1 MSLSAPQEEL
11 TVEHRQTKSF
21 ETRGP
26 VKPERNYVVARTEE
40 LADFINRVKEGRY
53 VVIFAPRQTG
63 KTTFFRRALELL
75 ATEDSD
81 YFPLALSFQTYRNA
95 TLETFY
101 RVLHRD
107 MRMAITRV
115 FRGWGRVTPEPL
127 TQFLDNATLTDH
139 FSLQEFFWELPS
151 VLEGRQVAL
160 VIDEFDGIPQAALSD
175 FLYTLRDIYLEDDTS
190 MRCPY
195 SVGIV
200 GVKSITQLNYDRSI
214 SPFNIQDEF
223 ALPNF
228 TLAQVQELIGQYTD
242 EVGQAFAPEVTEL
255 LHRQTAGQ
263 PFLVNRL
270 AQLLTAE
277 LDIPKTET
285 ITVAHFAKAHTA
297 LLQEQNVNFHHLTTN
312 VRRDPR
318 FERLLMDIATSEEG
332 VKFKPRDELM
342 SELASYGV
350 IKKGA
355 GDMCEIVNPIYQVC
369 ILQAFEHGING
380 LQHAYF
386 PEDSGIRFSDYLTAD
401 GHLAMEPLLDN
412 FRDFIARIGFR
423 ILQEPDLPRESI
435 GQHLLA
441 TYLDAFVRTTRGN
454 MYLELPT
461 GRGRMDLVVLH
472 RDRKYVVEFKI
483 WGSEREY
490 QSGKKQLAAYLQLE
504 AASEGYYV
512 VFDHR
517 ENPEPRTETET
528 VDGSRIRSYVIPVVQ
543 ERPSDLSEE
552 EEAYRRS
559 VSQLENQNRKF

>member
-1 MSLSAPQEEL
+1 MEN
-11 TVEHRQTKSF
+11 RQTKTF

-40 LADFINRVKEGRY
+40 LADFIDRVKEGRY

-63 KTTFFRRALELL
+63 KTTFFRRALEQF
-75 ATEDSD
+75 AAEDSG
-81 YFPLALSFQTYRNA
+81 YFPLALSFQIYQNVA
-95 TLETFY
+95 PAIFY
-101 RVLHRD
+101 KQVCRKMRQGIEKVFSQRGQVPSDALAQFLANTTIADHVD
-107 MRMAITRV
+107 MLNFFQELA
-115 FRGWGRVTPEPL
+115 GLL
-127 TQFLDNATLTDH
+127 TQR
-139 FSLQEFFWELPS
+139 
-151 VLEGRQVAL
+151 VVII
-160 VIDEFDGIPQAALSD
+160 IDEFDGIPQAALSD

-228 TLAQVQELIGQYTD
+228 TLAQVQELFGQYTD
-242 EVGQAFAPEVTEL
+242 EVGQAFAPEVIEI

-285 ITVAHFAKAHTA
+285 ITVGHFAKAHAA

-318 FERLLMDIATSEEG
+318 FERLLMDIATSEKG

-386 PEDSGIRFSDYLTAD
+386 PDDSGIRFSDYLTAD

-472 RDRKYVVEFKI
+472 RDRKYIVEFKI

-517 ENPEPRTETET
+517 GNPEPRTETET

-559 VSQLENQNRKF
+559 VVRKHRF

>member
-1 MSLSAPQEEL
+1 MEN
-11 TVEHRQTKSF
+11 RQTKTF

-63 KTTFFRRALELL
+63 KTTFFRRALEQF
-75 ATEDSD
+75 AAEDSG
-81 YFPLALSFQTYRNA
+81 YFPLALSFQIYQNVAPAAFYKQVCRKMRQGIEKVFSQRGQVPSDALAQFLANA
-95 TLETFY
+95 TIADH
-101 RVLHRD
+101 VD
-107 MRMAITRV
+107 MLNFFQELA
-115 FRGWGRVTPEPL
+115 GLL
-127 TQFLDNATLTDH
+127 TQR
-139 FSLQEFFWELPS
+139 
-151 VLEGRQVAL
+151 VVII
-160 VIDEFDGIPQAALSD
+160 IDEFDGIPQAALSD

-228 TLAQVQELIGQYTD
+228 TLAQVQELFGQYTD
-242 EVGQAFAPEVTEL
+242 EVGQAFAPEVIEM

-297 LLQEQNVNFHHLTTN
+297 LLLEENVNFHHLTTN
-312 VRRDPR
+312 VRRHPQ
-318 FERLLMDIATSEEG
+318 FERILMDIATSEKETRFNPESDMMNELVTYGIITKDACG
-332 VKFKPRDELM
+332 VCR
-342 SELASYGV
+342 V
-350 IKKGA
+350 
-355 GDMCEIVNPIYQVC
+355 VNPIYQRRV
-369 ILQAFEHGING
+369 LQVFEPGING
-380 LQHAYF
+380 LRHAYF
-386 PEDSGIRFSDYLTAD
+386 PEDSGIQFSDYLTAD

-472 RDRKYVVEFKI
+472 RERKYIVEFKI
-483 WGSEREY
+483 WGSERGY

-504 AASEGYYV
+504 TASEGYYV

-517 ENPEPRTETET
+517 EHPAPRTETET

-559 VSQLENQNRKF
+559 VVR

>member
-1 MSLSAPQEEL
+1 MEN
-11 TVEHRQTKSF
+11 RQTKTF

-40 LADFINRVKEGRY
+40 LADFIARVKEGRY

-63 KTTFFRRALELL
+63 KTTFFRRALEQF
-75 ATEDSD
+75 ATEDSG
-81 YFPLALSFQTYRNA
+81 YFPLALSFQIYQNVA
-95 TLETFY
+95 PAVFY
-101 RVLHRD
+101 KQVCRKMRQGIEKVFSQRGQVPSDALAQFLADTTIADHVD
-107 MRMAITRV
+107 MLNFFQELA
-115 FRGWGRVTPEPL
+115 GLL
-127 TQFLDNATLTDH
+127 TQR
-139 FSLQEFFWELPS
+139 
-151 VLEGRQVAL
+151 VVII
-160 VIDEFDGIPQAALSD
+160 IDEFDGIPQAALSD

-228 TLAQVQELIGQYTD
+228 TLAQVQELFAQYTD
-242 EVGQAFAPEVTEL
+242 EVGQAFAPEVIEM

-270 AQLLTAE
+270 AQILTAE

-297 LLQEQNVNFHHLTTN
+297 LLHEQNVNFHHLTTN
-312 VRRDPR
+312 IRRDPR

-386 PEDSGIRFSDYLTAD
+386 PEDSGIRFSDYLTDD

-472 RDRKYVVEFKI
+472 RERKYVVEFKI

-504 AASEGYYV
+504 GASEGYYV

-528 VDGSRIRSYVIPVVQ
+528 VEGSRIRSYVIPVVQ

-559 VSQLENQNRKF
+559 VVRKHRF

>member
-1 MSLSAPQEEL
+1 MEN
-11 TVEHRQTKSF
+11 RQTKTF

-40 LADFINRVKEGRY
+40 LADFINRVEEGRY

-63 KTTFFRRALELL
+63 KTTFFRRALEQF
-75 ATEDSD
+75 AVEDSG
-81 YFPLALSFQTYRNA
+81 YFPLALSFQIYQNVA
-95 TLETFY
+95 PAVFY
-101 RVLHRD
+101 KQVCRKMRQGIEKVFSQRGQVLSDALAQFLANTTIADHVD
-107 MRMAITRV
+107 MLNFFQELA
-115 FRGWGRVTPEPL
+115 GLL
-127 TQFLDNATLTDH
+127 TQR
-139 FSLQEFFWELPS
+139 
-151 VLEGRQVAL
+151 VVII
-160 VIDEFDGIPQAALSD
+160 IDEFDGIPQAALSD

-228 TLAQVQELIGQYTD
+228 TLAQVQELFGQYTD
-242 EVGQAFAPEVTEL
+242 EVGQAFAPEAIEM

-297 LLQEQNVNFHHLTTN
+297 LLWEQNVNFHHLTTN
-312 VRRDPR
+312 VRRHPQ
-318 FERLLMDIATSEEG
+318 FERILMDIATAEKETLFNPESDMMNELVTYGIITKDARG
-332 VKFKPRDELM
+332 VCR
-342 SELASYGV
+342 V
-350 IKKGA
+350 
-355 GDMCEIVNPIYQVC
+355 VNPIYQRRV
-369 ILQAFEHGING
+369 LQAFEPGING
-380 LQHAYF
+380 LRHAYF
-386 PEDSGIRFSDYLTAD
+386 PEDSGIQFSDYLTDD

-483 WGSEREY
+483 WGSERGY

-559 VSQLENQNRKF
+559 VVRKHRF

>member
-1 MSLSAPQEEL
+1 M
-11 TVEHRQTKSF
+11 EHRQTKTF

-26 VKPERNYVVARTEE
+26 VKLERNYVVARTEE
-40 LADFINRVKEGRY
+40 LADFIHRVEEGRY

-95 TLETFY
+95 TPETFY

-107 MRMAITRV
+107 IWRAITRV
-115 FRGWGRVTPEPL
+115 FQRWERVLPDTL
-127 TQFLDNATLTDH
+127 TQFFENATLTDQ
-139 FSLQEFFWELPS
+139 FSLREFFWELPS
-151 VLEGRQVAL
+151 VLDARQVVL
-160 VIDEFDGIPQAALSD
+160 VIDEFDGIPQTVLSD
-175 FLYTLRDIYLEDDTS
+175 FLYTLRDIYLEDSTRA
-190 MRCPY
+190 RCPY

-223 ALPNF
+223 ALSNF
-228 TLAQVQELIGQYTD
+228 TLAQVQELFGQYTE
-242 EVGQAFAPEVTEL
+242 EVGQAFAPDVMEL

-270 AQLLTAE
+270 AQILTAE
-277 LDIPKTET
+277 LDIAKTET

-297 LLQEQNVNFHHLTTN
+297 LLREQNVNFHHLTTN
-312 VRRDPR
+312 VRRHPH
-318 FERLLMDIATSEEG
+318 FERVLMEIATSEKG
-332 VKFKPRDELM
+332 VDFNPRDELM
-342 SELASYGV
+342 SELTSYGV
-350 IKKGA
+350 IKRGA
-355 GDMCEIVNPIYQVC
+355 GDLCESVNPIYQVC
-369 ILQAFEHGING
+369 IMQAFQPAING
-380 LQHAYF
+380 LRRDYF
-386 PEDSGIRFSDYLTAD
+386 PEDSGIQFSDYLTAD

-441 TYLDAFVRTTRGN
+441 TYLDTFVRTMRGN
-454 MYLELPT
+454 LYLELPT

-472 RDRKYVVEFKI
+472 RDRKYIVEFKI

-490 QSGKKQLAAYLQLE
+490 QGGKKQLAAYLQLE
-504 AASEGYYV
+504 EASEGYYV

-517 ENPEPRTETET
+517 ENPEPRTETEI
-528 VDGSRIRSYVIPVVQ
+528 VEGFKIRSYVIPVVQ

-552 EEAYRRS
+552 EAAYRCS
-559 VSQLENQNRKF
+559 VSQLRGEC

>member
-1 MSLSAPQEEL
+1 MEN
-11 TVEHRQTKSF
+11 RQTKTF

-40 LADFINRVKEGRY
+40 LADFINRVEEGRY

-63 KTTFFRRALELL
+63 KTTFFRRALEQF
-75 ATEDSD
+75 AVEDSG
-81 YFPLALSFQTYRNA
+81 YFPLALSFQIYQNVA
-95 TLETFY
+95 PAVFY
-101 RVLHRD
+101 KQVCRKMRQGIEKVFSQRGQVLSDALAQFLANTTIADHVD
-107 MRMAITRV
+107 MLNFFQELA
-115 FRGWGRVTPEPL
+115 GLL
-127 TQFLDNATLTDH
+127 TQR
-139 FSLQEFFWELPS
+139 
-151 VLEGRQVAL
+151 VVII
-160 VIDEFDGIPQAALSD
+160 IDEFDGIPQAALSD

-228 TLAQVQELIGQYTD
+228 TLAQVQELFGQYTD
-242 EVGQAFAPEVTEL
+242 EVGQAFAPEVIEM

-297 LLQEQNVNFHHLTTN
+297 LLWEQNVNFHHLTTN

-332 VKFKPRDELM
+332 VEFSPRDELM
-342 SELASYGV
+342 SELTSYGV

-369 ILQAFEHGING
+369 IMQAFEPGING
-380 LQHAYF
+380 LRHAYF
-386 PEDSGIRFSDYLTAD
+386 PKDSGIRFSDYLTAD

-472 RDRKYVVEFKI
+472 RGRKYIVEFKI

-552 EEAYRRS
+552 EAAYRRS
-559 VSQLENQNRKF
+559 VVREHRF

>member
-1 MSLSAPQEEL
+1 MEN
-11 TVEHRQTKSF
+11 RQTKTF

-40 LADFINRVKEGRY
+40 LADFIARVKEGRY

-63 KTTFFRRALELL
+63 KTTFFRRALEQF
-75 ATEDSD
+75 APEDSG
-81 YFPLALSFQTYRNA
+81 YFPLALSFQIYQNVA
-95 TLETFY
+95 PAVFY
-101 RVLHRD
+101 KQVCRKMRQGIEKVFSQRGQVPSDALAQFLANTTIADHVD
-107 MRMAITRV
+107 MLNFFEELA
-115 FRGWGRVTPEPL
+115 GLL
-127 TQFLDNATLTDH
+127 TQR
-139 FSLQEFFWELPS
+139 
-151 VLEGRQVAL
+151 VVII
-160 VIDEFDGIPQAALSD
+160 IDEFDGIPQAALSD
-175 FLYTLRDIYLEDDTS
+175 FLYTLRDIYLEGDTS

-228 TLAQVQELIGQYTD
+228 TLAQVQELFGQYTD
-242 EVGQAFAPEVTEL
+242 EVGQAFAPEVIEM

-270 AQLLTAE
+270 AQILTAE

-285 ITVAHFAKAHTA
+285 IISAHFAKAHTA
-297 LLQEQNVNFHHLTTN
+297 LLLEENVNFHHLTTN

-318 FERLLMDIATSEEG
+318 FERILMDIATSEKG

-412 FRDFIARIGFR
+412 FRDFVARIGFR

-483 WGSEREY
+483 WGSERGY

-504 AASEGYYV
+504 GASEGYYV

-543 ERPSDLSEE
+543 ERPSDLAEE
-552 EEAYRRS
+552 EEAYRRA
-559 VSQLENQNRKF
+559 VVRKHRF

>member
-1 MSLSAPQEEL
+1 MEN
-11 TVEHRQTKSF
+11 RQTKTF

-63 KTTFFRRALELL
+63 KTTFFRRALEQFT
-75 ATEDSD
+75 AEDSG
-81 YFPLALSFQTYRNA
+81 YFPLALSFQIYQNVA
-95 TLETFY
+95 PAAFY
-101 RVLHRD
+101 KQVCRKMRQGIEKVFSQRGQVPSDALAQFLANTTIADHVD
-107 MRMAITRV
+107 MLNFFQELA
-115 FRGWGRVTPEPL
+115 GLL
-127 TQFLDNATLTDH
+127 TQR
-139 FSLQEFFWELPS
+139 
-151 VLEGRQVAL
+151 VVII
-160 VIDEFDGIPQAALSD
+160 IDEFDGIPQAALSD

-228 TLAQVQELIGQYTD
+228 TLAQVQELFGQYTD
-242 EVGQAFAPEVTEL
+242 EVGQAFAPEVIEM

-297 LLQEQNVNFHHLTTN
+297 LLLEENVNFHHLTTN
-312 VRRDPR
+312 VRRHPQ
-318 FERLLMDIATSEEG
+318 FERILMDIATSEKETRFNPESDMMNELVTYGIITKDACG
-332 VKFKPRDELM
+332 VCR
-342 SELASYGV
+342 V
-350 IKKGA
+350 
-355 GDMCEIVNPIYQVC
+355 VNPIYQRRV
-369 ILQAFEHGING
+369 LQVFEPGING
-380 LQHAYF
+380 LRHAYF
-386 PEDSGIRFSDYLTAD
+386 PEDSGIQFSDYLTDD

-441 TYLDAFVRTTRGN
+441 TYLDAFVRTVRGN

-472 RDRKYVVEFKI
+472 RDRKYIVEFKI
-483 WGSEREY
+483 WGSERGY

-504 AASEGYYV
+504 VASEGYYV

-559 VSQLENQNRKF
+559 VVREHWF